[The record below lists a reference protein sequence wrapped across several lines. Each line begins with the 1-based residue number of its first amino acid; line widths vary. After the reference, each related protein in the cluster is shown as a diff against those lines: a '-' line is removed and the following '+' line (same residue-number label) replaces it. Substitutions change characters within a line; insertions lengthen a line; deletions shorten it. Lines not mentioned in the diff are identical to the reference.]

1 MLTSAHVVPV
11 PGERVEF
18 FQPGRSMR
26 YAATV
31 VWRGTPGGRDDAALL
46 LVDDPAWQPLRSAVV
61 RWGRLVTG
69 LPGAACEAVGVP
81 NMVQRPGRPVE
92 LWQATGTINPVTG
105 RVDNRH
111 VVTLG
116 EHPPRAADESPWGG
130 LSGAAVFCGD
140 LLTGVIAAD
149 LAGLAH
155 AGLHAVPLY
164 VLLHDQAFRDTLTLH
179 APETGTGTEPAEWQ
193 GLADHTDM
201 LTTNSRTVSS
211 PAALL
216 RARRAV
222 VPFRGRE
229 DLLTR
234 LHAWAALP
242 GFGAWL
248 VHGPGGQGKTRLA
261 HHFATLLAGQKRW
274 AVLWLR
280 ADTADGALDVVASA
294 TVPALI
300 VVDYAETRTGQLTD
314 LCEVLARHGIGIGI
328 GTPVKVLLLARTAG
342 DWWQTL
348 QSRTPAA
355 EELLDGTPDT
365 HLGALEPDSGDRLDG
380 YREAADSFAAQLP
393 SVQGWHHHD
402 WPALAQRLT
411 QTISAASI
419 DREGM
424 GTALTLHMTALA
436 DLLDTAQPP
445 DAAANPTPATGVE
458 DRLLRHERRY
468 WENSARAHSLHPA
481 LTMDTLTDA
490 LAAAFLL
497 GAPDRRQADILLAK
511 VPGLSDQTEDRRN
524 SVHHWITALYP
535 PATEAVWDSLRP
547 DRLAERFTGRHLLAH
562 PDLPDRLLP
571 DATEAQAQQL
581 LTVTTRAAN
590 HPPLRTSLAPL
601 LTDLCLRHPDTL
613 LPTAIEVAT
622 QTETP
627 TPLLHALTQI
637 TDAPDTTLD
646 TLRQLSDR
654 LPQTSHNLAETAAHI
669 TQQLADHHRALAAA
683 RPDTFLPH
691 LATSLNNLS
700 IRLRALGRREEA
712 LTAIEEAAT
721 TYRKLAAAR
730 PDTFLPHL
738 ATSLN
743 NLSANLGDLGRR
755 EEALTASEEAATIRR
770 ELAAARPDTFLP
782 DLATSL
788 NNLSANLGDLGRR
801 EEALTASEEAA
812 TTYRRLAAA
821 RPDTFLPDLA
831 GSLNNLSVRLRAL
844 GRREEAL
851 TAIEEAVTIR
861 RELAAARPDTFLP
874 DLAGSLNNL
883 SANLGD
889 LGRREEALTAIE
901 EAATIRRELAA
912 ARPDT
917 FLPDLAMSLNN
928 LSVDLGDLGRREEAL
943 TAIEEAATTYRKL
956 AAARPDAFLPDLAM
970 SLNNLSVRLGDLG
983 QREEALTAIEEAA
996 TTYRRLA
1003 AARPDAFLPDLAG
1016 SLNNLSAD
1024 LRDLGR
1030 REEALVAIEEAVTI
1044 RRELAAARPDT
1055 FLPDLAGSLS
1065 NLSIQLGELGR
1076 REEAL
1081 TASEEAATTYR
1092 RLAAARPDTF
1102 LPHLAGSLNNLSIQ
1116 LGNLGRREE
1125 ALTAI
1130 EEAATTYR
1138 KLAAARPDTF
1148 LPDLAMSLNN
1158 LSIRLGDLGQR
1169 EEALTAIEEAATT
1182 YRKLAAARPDAFLP
1196 DLAMSLNNLSVRLGD
1211 LGQREEALTAIE
1223 ESATTY
1229 RKLAAARPDTFL
1241 PHLAMSLNNLSIQLG
1256 DLGRR
1261 EEALTA
1267 SEGAI
1272 TIRRG
1277 LAAAR
1282 PAVHQTALEQS
1293 LRVVSWL
1300 QDGHQ

>member
-1 MLTSAHVVPV
+1 MNRERVVAVDGAGGQGSGYVISDRLVLTSAHVVPA

-46 LVDDPAWQPLRSAVV
+46 LVDDPAWQPLRNAVV

-69 LPGAACEAVGVP
+69 LPGSACQAVGVP
-81 NMVQRPGRPVE
+81 NMVQRSGRPVE
-92 LWQATGTINPVTG
+92 LWQATGTINPVSG

-116 EHPPRAADESPWGG
+116 EHPPRSADESPWGG

-149 LAGLAH
+149 LEGLAH

-164 VLLHDQAFRDTLTLH
+164 VLLHDQSFRDTLTLH
-179 APETGTGTEPAEWQ
+179 APETGTGMEPAEWQ

-201 LTTNSRTVSS
+201 LTAANSRTVSS

-248 VHGPGGQGKTRLA
+248 IHSPGGQGKTRLA
-261 HHFATLLAGQKRW
+261 HHFATLLAEQKPW

-280 ADTADGALDVVASA
+280 ADTTDGSLDMVASA

-314 LCEVLARHGIGIGI
+314 LCEVLARHGIGMGA

-365 HLGALEPDSGDRLDG
+365 HLGALEPGSGDRLDG

-411 QTISAASI
+411 QTISAAATEK
-419 DREGM
+419 EGM

-445 DAAANPTPATGVE
+445 DAATNPTPAAAVE

-468 WENSARAHSLHPA
+468 WENSARARSLHPA

-497 GAPDRRQADILLAK
+497 GAPDRRQADRLLAK

-535 PATEAVWDSLRP
+535 PAAEAVWDSLRP

-581 LTVTTRAAN
+581 LTVATRAAN
-590 HPPLRTSLAPL
+590 HPPLRNSLAPL
-601 LTDLCLRHPDTL
+601 LTDLCLRYPDTL
-613 LPTAIEVAT
+613 LPAAIEVAT

-654 LPQTSHNLAETAAHI
+654 LPHTSHNLAETAAHI

-683 RPDTFLPH
+683 HPDAFLPHLAMSLNNLSIRLRALGRREDALTASEEAATTYRELAAARPDTFLPH

-700 IRLRALGRREEA
+700 VRLGDLGRREEALTAIEEAATIRRELAAARPDAFLPDLAMSLNNLSADLGDLGQREEALTAIEEAATIRRELAAARPDAFLPDLALSLNNLSVRLGDLGRREQALTASEEAATIRRELAAARPDAFLPDLAMSLNNLSANLGALGRREEALTASEEAATIYRKLAAARPDAFLPDLAMSLNNLSADLGDLGQREEALTASEEAATTYRKLAAARPDTFLPDLAMSLNNLSVRLGDLGRREDALTASEEAATIYRKLAAARPDTFLPHLAGSLNNLSSDLRDLGRREEALTAMEEAATIRRELAAARPDTFLPDLAGSLSNLSIQLGELDRREDALTASEEAATTYRELAAARPDTFLPHLAGSLNNLSIQLGELDRREDALTASEEAATTYRKLAAARPDTFLPDLAMSLNNLSANLGALGRREEA

-743 NLSANLGDLGRR
+743 NLAVRLGDLGRR
-755 EEALTASEEAATIRR
+755 EEALTA
-770 ELAAARPDTFLP
+770 
-782 DLATSL
+782 
-788 NNLSANLGDLGRR
+788 
-801 EEALTASEEAA
+801 
-812 TTYRRLAAA
+812 
-821 RPDTFLPDLA
+821 
-831 GSLNNLSVRLRAL
+831 V
-844 GRREEAL
+844 
-851 TAIEEAVTIR
+851 
-861 RELAAARPDTFLP
+861 
-874 DLAGSLNNL
+874 
-883 SANLGD
+883 
-889 LGRREEALTAIE
+889 
-901 EAATIRRELAA
+901 
-912 ARPDT
+912 
-917 FLPDLAMSLNN
+917 
-928 LSVDLGDLGRREEAL
+928 
-943 TAIEEAATTYRKL
+943 
-956 AAARPDAFLPDLAM
+956 
-970 SLNNLSVRLGDLG
+970 
-983 QREEALTAIEEAA
+983 
-996 TTYRRLA
+996 
-1003 AARPDAFLPDLAG
+1003 
-1016 SLNNLSAD
+1016 
-1024 LRDLGR
+1024 
-1030 REEALVAIEEAVTI
+1030 
-1044 RRELAAARPDT
+1044 
-1055 FLPDLAGSLS
+1055 
-1065 NLSIQLGELGR
+1065 
-1076 REEAL
+1076 
-1081 TASEEAATTYR
+1081 
-1092 RLAAARPDTF
+1092 
-1102 LPHLAGSLNNLSIQ
+1102 
-1116 LGNLGRREE
+1116 
-1125 ALTAI
+1125 
-1130 EEAATTYR
+1130 
-1138 KLAAARPDTF
+1138 
-1148 LPDLAMSLNN
+1148 
-1158 LSIRLGDLGQR
+1158 
-1169 EEALTAIEEAATT
+1169 
-1182 YRKLAAARPDAFLP
+1182 
-1196 DLAMSLNNLSVRLGD
+1196 
-1211 LGQREEALTAIE
+1211 
-1223 ESATTY
+1223 
-1229 RKLAAARPDTFL
+1229 
-1241 PHLAMSLNNLSIQLG
+1241 
-1256 DLGRR
+1256 
-1261 EEALTA
+1261 
-1267 SEGAI
+1267 EGAI
-1272 TIRRG
+1272 TIRRE